1 MADEEGQ
8 GRREADLQQTSGR
21 FGFGQQA
28 LFNEKVG
35 GLSVAKPLTM
45 LRLGSSS
52 RGLRERERGKA
63 GRGGGRERGS
73 EGGSEGG
80 RERERERERST

>member
-1 MADEEGQ
+1 MMSLIPRLVMADEEGH
-8 GRREADLQQTSGR
+8 RREADLQLTSGM

-35 GLSVAKPLTM
+35 GPSVAKPLTM

-52 RGLRERERGKA
+52 RGLREREREKA
-63 GRGGGRERGS
+63 GVARGREGA
-73 EGGSEGG
+73 
-80 RERERERERST
+80 RERETHMRL